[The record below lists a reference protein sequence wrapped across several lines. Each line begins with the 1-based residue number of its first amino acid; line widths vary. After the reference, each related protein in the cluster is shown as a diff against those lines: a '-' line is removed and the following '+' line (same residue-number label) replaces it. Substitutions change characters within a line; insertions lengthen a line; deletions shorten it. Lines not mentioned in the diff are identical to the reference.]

1 MVTDYEMLSVI
12 KAIARKHNLI
22 NEEDNVVDAT
32 AQALVDNAKLTQEQV
47 DTAKGDLQAVKEG

>member
-1 MVTDYEMLSVI
+1 MTDYEMLSVI